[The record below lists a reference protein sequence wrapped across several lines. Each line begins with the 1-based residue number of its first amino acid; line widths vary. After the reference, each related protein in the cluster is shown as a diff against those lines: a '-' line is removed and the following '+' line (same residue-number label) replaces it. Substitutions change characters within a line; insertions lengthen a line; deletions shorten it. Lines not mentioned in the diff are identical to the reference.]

1 MQQEIANKECPAIIA
16 AFLNKHG
23 SDRSRL
29 MIDGYL
35 FKVSAFY
42 DISINYINVLPDGL
56 IQFQGNSK
64 ILRTDE
70 ASGVSQ
76 KNVRVQFHGVAFM
89 SEYKN
94 GEEFLYKVQIDQLKD
109 EKNETHH

>member
-1 MQQEIANKECPAIIA
+1 
-16 AFLNKHG
+16 
-23 SDRSRL
+23 

-35 FKVSAFY
+35 FKVIAFY
-42 DISINYINVLPDGL
+42 EVSINSINVLPDGL

-64 ILRTDE
+64 ISRTDE
-70 ASGVSQ
+70 ASGISQ

-109 EKNETHH
+109 A

>member
-1 MQQEIANKECPAIIA
+1 MEQEIANKECPAIIA

-23 SDRSRL
+23 ADISRV

-35 FKVSAFY
+35 FKVLAFY
-42 DISINYINVLPDGL
+42 EISINYINVLPDGL
-56 IQFQGNSK
+56 VQFHGKSK
-64 ILRTDE
+64 ISRIDE

-109 EKNETHH
+109 A